1 MSETNIPGPPPKM
14 VVLTLRKTTLT
25 DFVFV
30 IRFPAFRI
38 ATATTPVSTDTL
50 TFRLNAVQRAVLDL
64 NVTAP
69 SSWGTSSLPAT
80 VTFEVH
86 ATTPDG
92 AAQQDL
98 VIMLQITS

>member
-1 MSETNIPGPPPKM
+1 MN
-14 VVLTLRKTTLT
+14 LRQNNLNE
-25 DFVFV
+25 FGFV
-30 IRFPAFRI
+30 IRFTAFRI
-38 ATATTPVSTDTL
+38 GTATTPVSTDTL